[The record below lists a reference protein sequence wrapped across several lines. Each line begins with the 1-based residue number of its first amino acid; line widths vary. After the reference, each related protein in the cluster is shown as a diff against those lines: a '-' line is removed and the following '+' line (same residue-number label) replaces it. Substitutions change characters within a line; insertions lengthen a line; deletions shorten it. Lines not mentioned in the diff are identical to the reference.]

1 MQYLLYFGL
10 ITSLLVKKYLKEQY
24 NKKAFVVSAIVT
36 LLATIPIIF
45 TSSFEIFIIY
55 NVVFNITY
63 KITQILVDTAVF
75 NIHSNKTIKKYYLEY
90 TYLSESIHS
99 TGKAI
104 SELMLL
110 IAVIISYNLNTLR
123 IIAAVLSFSIVLQ
136 MIIYTK
142 FCENKNK

>member
-1 MQYLLYFGL
+1 M
-10 ITSLLVKKYLKEQY
+10 LVKKYLKEQY
-24 NKKAFVVSAIVT
+24 NKKAFVVSAMVT

-45 TSSFEIFIIY
+45 TSSFKIFIIY

-90 TYLSESIHS
+90 TYLSESIHA

-136 MIIYTK
+136 MVIYTK
-142 FCENKNK
+142 FCENKEQLE

>member
-1 MQYLLYFGL
+1 M
-10 ITSLLVKKYLKEQY
+10 KKYLKEQY

>member
-1 MQYLLYFGL
+1 M
-10 ITSLLVKKYLKEQY
+10 LVKKYLKEQY